1 MSNLMAKAVSSYS
14 VDLLSLRSA
23 ARIRSL
29 KSRASFIVIDRL
41 MIRRPLIL
49 VSFLWFFI
57 YLVNKEAFVVVLY
70 GFLLLFISL

>member
-1 MSNLMAKAVSSYS
+1 MIIIMLNLMAKAVSSYS
-14 VDLLSLRSA
+14 VDLLRLRSA

-49 VSFLWFFI
+49 VSFL
-57 YLVNKEAFVVVLY
+57 VVLY
-70 GFLLLFISL
+70 LFGK